1 MLSNGQRSAYQ
12 GTGGA
17 RNRVPCRIVDM
28 DSHLL
33 STCVLG
39 VLDCL
44 VNFAP
49 LGKA

>member
-1 MLSNGQRSAYQ
+1 MSSNGQCSADHC
-12 GTGGA
+12 TGGA
-17 RNRVPCRIVDM
+17 RDRVPCRIVDM

-33 STCVLG
+33 STCVLS

-44 VNFAP
+44 INFAP